1 MSLKM
6 VIDSILPHAECGPN
20 DHRDDA
26 LHFSMILVFR
36 DLKFVSD
43 NKSMTH
49 NQVAPQMMMELIFG
63 KI

>member
-1 MSLKM
+1 M
-6 VIDSILPHAECGPN
+6 VIWSEIRMGQHRND
-20 DHRDDA
+20 DHREHA
-26 LHFSMILVFR
+26 PNFSMILVFR